1 MYRAPYRSEEVR
13 GTQEPTRKSGVW
25 GTRPLDVRRK
35 AAATGKGTRTEVCAT
50 QRVGSWFLIA
60 DY

>member
-25 GTRPLDVRRK
+25 GTRPLDGGVKPPLQGK
-35 AAATGKGTRTEVCAT
+35 AYRLKAVLPSASG
-50 QRVGSWFLIA
+50 VGS
-60 DY
+60 